1 MLGKIRM
8 AQSIGLAD
16 LIQQVKQDLLST
28 VPGESAEAPILF
40 VESVE
45 LELQV
50 AVRHEGKTGI
60 KIDVLAFGGG
70 EVGGAVSQDKTHTVK
85 VKLSPLFD
93 KERLIEFYQT
103 LHPNQVPSSV
113 KSSLDALLKGTE
125 TNPDDIY

>member
-1 MLGKIRM
+1 MS
-8 AQSIGLAD
+8 QSIGLAD
-16 LIQQVKQDLLST
+16 LIQKVKQDLLST
-28 VPGESAEAPILF
+28 VAGESADAPILF

-45 LELQV
+45 LELKV

-60 KIDVLAFGGG
+60 KIDVLSIGGG

-93 KERLIEFYQT
+93 KDRLMEFYQT

-113 KSSLDALLKGTE
+113 QRSLKALMKGTD
-125 TNPDDIY
+125 TNPDDRH